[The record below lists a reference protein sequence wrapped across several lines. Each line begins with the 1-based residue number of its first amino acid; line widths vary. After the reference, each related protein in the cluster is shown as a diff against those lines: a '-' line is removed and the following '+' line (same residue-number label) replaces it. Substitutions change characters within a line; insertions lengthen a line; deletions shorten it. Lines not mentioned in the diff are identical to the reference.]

1 MHAPEA
7 TATSAESAICDEC
20 VEQAMDHIASRPGNP
35 IHRFAY
41 FVFKCIASLQVLFRF
56 RR

>member
-41 FVFKCIASLQVLFRF
+41 FVSKCIASLQVLFRF